1 MGMGKGISG
10 MAEGKAADWE
20 DTVGDFC
27 AGSDNSGSWAFR
39 GFSRGSSRVLIQK
52 KRPIAPFLAVGSK
65 VSLVGCVWS
74 SRRRVERGRGRKT
87 RLTLDEGVQRS
98 WGGY

>member
-39 GFSRGSSRVLIQK
+39 GFLEVPLG
-52 KRPIAPFLAVGSK
+52 F
-65 VSLVGCVWS
+65 
-74 SRRRVERGRGRKT
+74 
-87 RLTLDEGVQRS
+87 
-98 WGGY
+98 